1 MTTTQ
6 PTNAGT
12 TSNTA
17 SVGQNLVDDYVAVK
31 RAHTAITNRLR
42 DVETAL
48 KAGIDAGLLDDHLN
62 RAQFRET
69 GLREFTTS
77 NLRFKEMKGRIT
89 YKTENYSEA
98 TQKLMQQEITDGI
111 CKPSL
116 SKTSFRATLLD

>member
-1 MTTTQ
+1 MTATQ

-12 TSNTA
+12 ISNTA
-17 SVGQNLVDDYVAVK
+17 SVAQNLVDDYVAVK
-31 RAHTAITNRLR
+31 RTHTAITNRLR
-42 DVETAL
+42 DVENAL
-48 KAGIDAGLLDDHLN
+48 KHGIDEGLLDEFLN
-62 RAQFRET
+62 RAHFRET

-77 NLRFKEMKGRIT
+77 NLRYREMKGRIT
-89 YKTENYSEA
+89 YKTESYSAA

>member
-12 TSNTA
+12 ISNTA
-17 SVGQNLVDDYVAVK
+17 SVAQNLVDDYVAVK

-42 DVETAL
+42 DVENAL
-48 KAGIDAGLLDDHLN
+48 KIGIEQGLLDDYLN

-77 NLRFKEMKGRIT
+77 NLRFKEMAGRTT
-89 YKTENYSEA
+89 YKAESYSEA
-98 TQKLMQQEITDGI
+98 TRAIMKKEITDGI
-111 CKPSL
+111 CKPSI

>member
-17 SVGQNLVDDYVAVK
+17 SVAQSLVDDYVAVK

-48 KAGIDAGLLDDHLN
+48 KAGIDAGLLDEFLN
-62 RAQFRET
+62 RAHFRET

-89 YKTENYSEA
+89 YKFESYSED

-116 SKTSFRATLLD
+116 SKPSFRATLLD